1 MMYIF
6 NTRNVDRRFSEFH
19 SPLEDLTCWNLIR
32 FNIFVLALTY
42 PFQLILSVLI
52 LILRLFHFPNMIS
65 DLGKTTRLAVPKML
79 QRMISRC
86 NLLQRDL
93 SSGVTESLLVRDD
106 ERSISAC
113 TIEMGLLLIGH
124 EILIDT
130 RRTHCRPSAS
140 CLSRSCCTFSSI
152 CTTYVTLFL
161 PEFRH
166 GILKSKS

>member
-32 FNIFVLALTY
+32 FNIFVLAFTY

-52 LILRLFHFPNMIS
+52 LILRLFHFPNVIS
-65 DLGKTTRLAVPKML
+65 GLGKTTKLAVPKML

-93 SSGVTESLLVRDD
+93 SSGVLRNLYSYETTRD
-106 ERSISAC
+106 R
-113 TIEMGLLLIGH
+113 
-124 EILIDT
+124 
-130 RRTHCRPSAS
+130 
-140 CLSRSCCTFSSI
+140 
-152 CTTYVTLFL
+152 
-161 PEFRH
+161 
-166 GILKSKS
+166 